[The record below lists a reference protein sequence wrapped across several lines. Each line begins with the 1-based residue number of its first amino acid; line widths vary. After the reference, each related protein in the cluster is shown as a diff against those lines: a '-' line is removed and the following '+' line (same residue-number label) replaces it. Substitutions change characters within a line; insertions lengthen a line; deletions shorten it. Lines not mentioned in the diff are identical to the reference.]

1 MDVLNHEDV
10 FSFAEDYKK
19 FISTAK
25 TEREAV
31 KYFEQLSKDKS
42 FSDICS
48 GSSGFALYAINDNKN
63 ILLLRKGKLG
73 LEHGINFVFAHIDS
87 PRIDLKQNPLYESSD
102 MALFKTHYYGGIK
115 NING

>member
-1 MDVLNHEDV
+1 MELNYSTKNAWTVLNHEDV

-48 GSSGFALYAINDNKN
+48 GSSG
-63 ILLLRKGKLG
+63 LLSMQLMITRTYCS
-73 LEHGINFVFAHIDS
+73 LERGNWA
-87 PRIDLKQNPLYESSD
+87 
-102 MALFKTHYYGGIK
+102 
-115 NING
+115 